1 MDWAAPVRSH
11 PSLLH
16 HGLVPMGPGADPH
29 GFPAAAPY
37 PAAAA
42 AHCQPRSH
50 PTGMLGGCTGV
61 QTFPKAAT
69 WSIPVPRHFSPPM
82 VPVPGDT
89 RDGGT
94 QHGPRGPGCSRH
106 CCKTTGRR
114 TGTQIPS
121 KSKSPG
127 VPPPPSTSMPRAGQQ
142 WPQWSRG
149 SGNSPSTSEQPPTT
163 VGKVWGG
170 GRGGNCHEK

>member
-82 VPVPGDT
+82 VPFLGTPGMGAHST
-89 RDGGT
+89 APEAPAAAGT
-94 QHGPRGPGCSRH
+94 AAR
-106 CCKTTGRR
+106 
-114 TGTQIPS
+114 
-121 KSKSPG
+121 
-127 VPPPPSTSMPRAGQQ
+127 
-142 WPQWSRG
+142 PQ
-149 SGNSPSTSEQPPTT
+149 
-163 VGKVWGG
+163 GG
-170 GRGGNCHEK
+170 GREPKFHPNPNPQGCPPPQHINAPSRAAVASVVPREWEQPQHQ